1 MKERPIL
8 FSTPMVQAIMEG
20 RKTQTRRIAKGHA
33 LQFLDAGLLSEYVS
47 KQDLCPYGELGDIL
61 WVRETWALPVDADG
75 NDAGY
80 QYKADY
86 SDGSE
91 RWKWKPS
98 IHMQKSACRLFL
110 QITYIAIER
119 LNDISDDDA
128 IKEMAKMTIPNCGS
142 EKKAF
147 LKVMSAYVVNRSERS
162 ARINRSLKRSSSKFG
177 HYRKRDRK
185 RILNTIRK

>member
-128 IKEMAKMTIPNCGS
+128 IAEGIIGWSDASG
-142 EKKAF
+142 
-147 LKVMSAYVVNRSERS
+147 
-162 ARINRSLKRSSSKFG
+162 FG
-177 HYRKRDRK
+177 HPDHDYPTVDNPVESYKSLWKKINGEESWNENPWVWVIEFK
-185 RILNTIRK
+185 RIKRNG